1 MNDERPASLTPPVS
15 DTPPPAQPSPKAYI
29 LRGFIYATPH
39 TLDFEGEPSY
49 WVRHGFRLGLALA
62 LLLHCSFL
70 GYLVYRTFIVPFE
83 VDVVESEYDVDW
95 ITLTDPR
102 YKPLPNPESWIA
114 PPADQPGTADT
125 QARAAELARRKREE
139 EARRRAEAERRR
151 REAERQSQA
160 RRNPD
165 KAEEETAATPPKP
178 SAPLSFGKVDVGPIK
193 AIVTKL
199 YSLSETGQLDIE
211 NQAFSITLAFRVETS
226 GRLSGIRIVKS
237 SGIDEIDEAALN
249 IAQAVSASQALGPLH
264 ILTSTTLTLDVGPQ
278 FTTLRIAGFAAS
290 PLEASGLQNL
300 ITAGLL
306 LVPRRGDTAALLNN
320 TKIKADGKRLTA
332 TVQMTRSQVNALL
345 KQNFKRG

>member
-1 MNDERPASLTPPVS
+1 MNDERPVS
-15 DTPPPAQPSPKAYI
+15 PTSDVPAAAVPSPKAYI
-29 LRGFIYATPH
+29 LHGFIYATPH
-39 TLDFEGEPSY
+39 TLDFEGEPSW
-49 WVRHGFRLGLALA
+49 WVRHGFRLGLTLS
-62 LLLHCSFL
+62 LLLHFSFL
-70 GYLVYRTFIVPFE
+70 GYLTYRTFIAPFE
-83 VDVVESEYDVDW
+83 VEVVEREYDVDW

-102 YKPLPNPESWIA
+102 YKPLPNPESWVA
-114 PPADQPGTADT
+114 PPANQPAKPDA
-125 QARAAELARRKREE
+125 QARAAELARRTREE

-151 REAERQSQA
+151 REAEREAEA
-160 RRNPD
+160 RRA
-165 KAEEETAATPPKP
+165 AERENRERTTDEPPRP
-178 SAPLSFGKVDVGPIK
+178 NAPPGFGKVDVGPIK

-211 NQAFSITLAFRVETS
+211 NQEFSITLAFRVEPS

-237 SGIDEIDEAALN
+237 SGIDEVDEAALN

-306 LVPRRGDTAALLNN
+306 LVPRRGDTAAFLNN

>member
-1 MNDERPASLTPPVS
+1 MNDERPASPAS
-15 DTPPPAQPSPKAYI
+15 DEPAPAVPSPKAYI

-39 TLDFEGEPSY
+39 TLDFEGEPSW
-49 WVRHGFRLGLALA
+49 WVRHGFRLGLMLA
-62 LLLHCSFL
+62 LLLHFSFL
-70 GYLVYRTFIVPFE
+70 GYLAYRTFIAPFE
-83 VDVVESEYDVDW
+83 VEVVEREYDVDW

-102 YKPLPNPESWIA
+102 YKPLPNPESWVA
-114 PPADQPGTADT
+114 PPADQPAKPDA
-125 QARAAELARRKREE
+125 QARAAALARRKREEE
-139 EARRRAEAERRR
+139 EARRRAEAERQR
-151 REAERQSQA
+151 REAEREAEA
-160 RRNPD
+160 RRA
-165 KAEEETAATPPKP
+165 AERENREHTADEPAKPGGPP
-178 SAPLSFGKVDVGPIK
+178 SFGKVDIGPIK

-211 NQAFSITLAFRVETS
+211 NQNFSITLAFRVEPS

-237 SGIDEIDEAALN
+237 SGIDEVDEAALN

-264 ILTSTTLTLDVGPQ
+264 ILTSTALTLDVGPQ

-306 LVPRRGDTAALLNN
+306 LVPRRGDTAAFLNN
-320 TKIKADGKRLTA
+320 TKIKAEGKRLTA